1 MVVWTP
7 NGINPNAITSS
18 TLTATPVNSPASV
31 LTMTVTGP
39 ADNGAIPSLQPQT
52 TYQITVVNN
61 ALSGPSPAS
70 TPVTLT
76 TEAATIAPSA
86 PTNVVASWSNPDPS
100 GATDTLIVSWTAAVP
115 GDSPIDQYLVTIT
128 PDNGSGA
135 VTQTVS
141 GSTLKAYFDVDFTSN
156 WRVTVSAH
164 NTVGWGP
171 ASKPVT
177 LGGL

>member
-1 MVVWTP
+1 
-7 NGINPNAITSS
+7 
-18 TLTATPVNSPASV
+18 LTA
-31 LTMTVTGP
+31 TVTGP
-39 ADNGAIPSLQPQT
+39 ATSGFIPSLQPQT

-61 ALSGPSPAS
+61 ALSGSSPAS

-86 PTNVVASWSNPDPS
+86 PTNVVTSWSNPDPS
-100 GATDTLIVSWTAAVP
+100 GATDTLIASWTAAVP

-128 PDNGSGA
+128 PDTGGSA
-135 VTQTVS
+135 ITQNVS
-141 GSTLKAYFDVDFTSN
+141 GSTLSAYFGVDFTPN
-156 WRVTVSAH
+156 WKVTVSAH
-164 NTVGWGP
+164 NAVGWGP